1 MTASPKTD
9 ATAVNLARANPP
21 SRPQRT
27 TIDTSTIPHPPR
39 RVPFLGDILGVSIRT
54 PVQDSMR
61 MGRALGPIF
70 TRRVLGRDIVF
81 VASAAISGELAD
93 DTRFAKHV
101 GVGLEQ
107 LRPLA
112 GDGLFTAYNAEP
124 NWQRAH
130 NILMPAFTQSAM
142 HGYHPTMLGV
152 ARELVASWDRSAAQ
166 HAPVDIVGDMT
177 KLTLETIGRTGFG
190 YEFGSFERD
199 EVHPFVTAMVGT
211 LRFAQ
216 QETFLLPFMAKLRR
230 RSIARNKRDI
240 EYMSAEVDRVVQ
252 ARRSSGQTS
261 DADLLGLMLQAADPQ
276 TGERLDEVNIRNQII
291 TFLIA
296 GHETTSGAL
305 GFALY
310 YLLKNPAAL
319 ARARAEV
326 DEVWGPDRDA
336 DPTYQQVTKLRYVRR
351 VLDESLRLWPTAP
364 GYAREAQEET
374 LLDGKYR
381 VRKGEWVLVLLPML
395 HRDPAVWDD
404 PEAFEPDRFLPE
416 NVRARP
422 GHAFKPFGTGE
433 RACIGRQFAIHE
445 AMLVLGMLLHRYN
458 FHDTEKYDLRV
469 TELLTIKP
477 DGFTMTVSPR

>member
-1 MTASPKTD
+1 M
-9 ATAVNLARANPP
+9 
-21 SRPQRT
+21 
-27 TIDTSTIPHPPR
+27 DTSTIPHPAR

-70 TRRVLGRDIVF
+70 ARRVLGRDIVF
-81 VASAAISGELAD
+81 ITSAALTAELAD
-93 DTRFAKHV
+93 DSRFAKHV

-142 HGYHPTMLGV
+142 HGYHPTMLTV
-152 ARELVASWDRSAAQ
+152 ARQLISSWDDSAERAT
-166 HAPVDIVGDMT
+166 PVDVVGDMT

-190 YEFGSFERD
+190 YEFGSFDRD
-199 EVHPFVTAMVGT
+199 EVHPFVTAMVGA

-216 QETFLLPFMAKLRR
+216 QETFLLPFMARLRR
-230 RSIARNKRDI
+230 RAIAANKRDI
-240 EYMSAEVDRVVQ
+240 EFMSAEVDRVVQ
-252 ARRSSGQTS
+252 ARRSSGADS

-310 YLLKNPAAL
+310 YLLKNPTAL
-319 ARARAEV
+319 ARAQAEV
-326 DEVWGPDRDA
+326 DEVWGSDRDV

-351 VLDESLRLWPTAP
+351 VLDEALRLWPTAP
-364 GYAREAQEET
+364 GYAREAREDT
-374 LLDGKYR
+374 VLDGTYR
-381 VRKGEWVLVLLPML
+381 VRKGEWVMVLLPML
-395 HRDPAVWDD
+395 HRDPAVWGD
-404 PEAFEPDRFLPE
+404 PEKFEPDRFLPE
-416 NVRARP
+416 NVRARS

-445 AMLVLGMLLHRYN
+445 AMLVLGLLLHRYDL
-458 FHDTEKYDLRV
+458 HDSENYDLRV
-469 TELLTIKP
+469 TELLTVKP
-477 DGFTMTVSPR
+477 DGFQMTLSRR